1 AILDADPVIENES
14 YSVTEGQVISGNVL
28 ENDID
33 IDGDLYIR
41 YVRAGGEIQS
51 VPDGGSVSFSLEKGE
66 LTVFS
71 DSSWQLNA
79 SRNLDHTVEQSIVFD
94 YLAADDSKDYGVAT
108 ATIDIIDGQAGYV
121 GSATINAAEVPLGAA
136 LLTTE
141 GSVNVISGS
150 DNPDPTSLY

>member
-1 AILDADPVIENES
+1 PVIENES

-71 DSSWQLNA
+71 DGSWQLNA
-79 SRNLDHTVEQSIVFD
+79 SRNLDHTVEQSLVFD

-121 GSATINAAEVPLGAA
+121 GSATINAA
-136 LLTTE
+136 
-141 GSVNVISGS
+141 
-150 DNPDPTSLY
+150 